1 MRTPMHTADTDQ
13 LLIATSNE
21 DIPIVRVNG
30 VTLRAEDIAREM
42 QYHPAGSRRE
52 AVFLAAQAMVLREL
66 LRQRAVELGLSL
78 QPRDNEP
85 EDEATLRSVLEQEVQ
100 VPEVTEAELALYY
113 GNNPRK
119 FTTPPL
125 VAARHI
131 LLAADPVDAE
141 ERAQRQEQARQ
152 LLLQLQQG
160 ADFASLAR
168 QHSDCP
174 SREQGAELGQLSKGQ
189 TVPEFERALFRLPVG
204 LAPQPVET
212 RYGYHLVE
220 VQQRVEGELLPLEAV
235 REQIRAQLSQRAWY
249 RSIAQ
254 YLQIR
259 VAQANIEGV
268 ALQGAASPL
277 LQ

>member
-1 MRTPMHTADTDQ
+1 MQTHTHTASADS

-30 VTLRAEDIAREM
+30 VILDAEGIAREM
-42 QYHPAGSRRE
+42 QYHPAESRRE
-52 AVFLAAQAMVLREL
+52 AVFLAAQALVLREL
-66 LRQRAVELGLSL
+66 LRQRAQQLGLQV
-78 QPRDNEP
+78 QPRDNETG
-85 EDEATLRSVLEQEVQ
+85 DEAILRSVLEYEVQ
-100 VPEVTEAELALYY
+100 VPDVTETELALYY

-131 LLAADPVDAE
+131 LLAADPQDAE
-141 ERAQRQEQARQ
+141 ERAQRQEQAGQ

-174 SREQGAELGQLSKGQ
+174 SREQGAELGQLSTGQ
-189 TVPEFERALFRLPVG
+189 TVPEFERVLFRLPVG
-204 LAPQPVET
+204 LAAQPLES

-220 VQQRVEGELLPLEAV
+220 IQQRVEGELLPLEVV
-235 REQIRAQLSQRAWY
+235 REQLRAQLGQRTWH
-249 RSIAQ
+249 RCIAQ
-254 YLQIR
+254 YLQ
-259 VAQANIEGV
+259 VLVSEANIEGV
-268 ALQGAASPL
+268 VLQGAASPL

>member
-220 VQQRVEGELLPLEAV
+220 VQQRVEGELL
-235 REQIRAQLSQRAWY
+235 
-249 RSIAQ
+249 
-254 YLQIR
+254 
-259 VAQANIEGV
+259 
-268 ALQGAASPL
+268 
-277 LQ
+277 

>member
-1 MRTPMHTADTDQ
+1 MHTARTDSP
-13 LLIATSNE
+13 LIATSNE

-30 VTLRAEDIAREM
+30 ALLSAESIAREM
-42 QYHPAGSRRE
+42 QYHPAQSRRE
-52 AVFLAAQAMVLREL
+52 AVFLAAQALALREL
-66 LRQRAVELGLSL
+66 LRQRAIALGLAV
-78 QPRDNEP
+78 QARDSETG
-85 EDEATLRSVLEQEVQ
+85 DEATLRSVLEQEVQ
-100 VPEVTEAELALYY
+100 VPSVTEAELALYY

-131 LLAADPVDAE
+131 LLAADPRDAE
-141 ERAQRQEQARQ
+141 ERAQRQEHARQ

-160 ADFASLAR
+160 AGFADLAR
-168 QHSDCP
+168 RHSDCP
-174 SREQGAELGQLSKGQ
+174 SRDQGGELGQLSKGQ

-204 LAPQPVET
+204 LAPQPLES

-249 RSIAQ
+249 RSVAQ
-254 YLQIR
+254 YLR
-259 VAQANIEGV
+259 VLVAQANIEGV